1 MTAEVPKIHVIYTT
15 DAPAIPS
22 ARNGYAKKIALVGAF
37 DSIEEDPQL
46 FNTLTEATTLFGT
59 DIANYDGCKVLEPL
73 FSGASSILAVNITT
87 ETTDTSGSEPV
98 TTREKAITTTK
109 LTNALAKIKGEDWD
123 TLFVAGILTRDFIP
137 IIAHFLDEVA
147 EMKYPAGFV
156 GAINGA
162 NVSANVGLAG
172 LVGDHCYGVINQSLS
187 IGGTEYDLLYSSAYY
202 AGVIAGLPVGNSMTM
217 KQVPGVTGV
226 NPELTF
232 ETGDDGTTLVGAG
245 ITIFKCQDR
254 TNNRYVVVN
263 SEQPNGLDLYIN
275 RVRDYVVKEMS
286 LHRFLGDRNRPRTY
300 NEIIQELDRIKYNCV
315 DVLDLLE
322 DINYTVEKESSKC
335 IGIHID
341 SLTFADIITRINV
354 YVRVEVE

>member
-1 MTAEVPKIHVIYTT
+1 MTAEVPDIDVFYTT

-22 ARNGYAKKIALVGAF
+22 ARNGYAKKMAIIGAF
-37 DSIEEDPQL
+37 DTVEENPVL
-46 FNTLTEATTLFGT
+46 FNTLTEAYTAFGDDT
-59 DIANYDGCKVLEPL
+59 ENYDGCKVIDKL
-73 FSGASSILAVNITT
+73 FNQASSVLAVNITR
-87 ETTDTSGSEPV
+87 ESEGV
-98 TTREKAITTTK
+98 RDKTITTLK
-109 LTNALAKIKGEDWD
+109 LTEALAKIKGEDWD
-123 TLFVAGILTRDFIP
+123 TLFVAGILTSDFLP
-137 IIAHFLDEVA
+137 IIAHFLDESA
-147 EMKYPAGFV
+147 KKKYPCGFS

-187 IGGTEYDLLYSSAYY
+187 IGGTEYDLLDSSAYY
-202 AGVIAGLPVGNSMTM
+202 ASVIAGLPVGNSMTM

-245 ITIFKCQDR
+245 ITVFKCQDR

-286 LHRFLGDRNRPRTY
+286 LHQFLGDRNRPKTY
-300 NEIIQELDRIKYNCV
+300 NEIVQELDRIKDQCTNPQK
-315 DVLDLLE
+315 LDLLK
-322 DINYTVEKESSKC
+322 DINYSVVKESRKC
-335 IGIHID
+335 VGIYID
-341 SLTFADIITRINV
+341 SLTFEDIITHINM
-354 YVRVEVE
+354 YVRVKVE

>member
-1 MTAEVPKIHVIYTT
+1 MTAEVPKIHVTYTT

-22 ARNGYAKKIALVGAF
+22 ARNGYAKKMAVIGAF
-37 DSIEEDPQL
+37 DTVEENPVL
-46 FNTLTEATTLFGT
+46 FNTLTEAYTTFGDDT
-59 DIANYDGCKVLEPL
+59 ENYDGCKVIDKL
-73 FSGASSILAVNITT
+73 FNQASSVLAVNITRET
-87 ETTDTSGSEPV
+87 EGVRDKT
-98 TTREKAITTTK
+98 ITTLK
-109 LTNALAKIKGEDWD
+109 LTEALAKIKGEDWD
-123 TLFVAGILTRDFIP
+123 TLFVAGILTSDFIP

-187 IGGTEYDLLYSSAYY
+187 IGGTEYDLLDSSAYY

-232 ETGDDGTTLVGAG
+232 ETGDDGKTLVGAG

-286 LHRFLGDRNRPRTY
+286 LHQFLGDRNRPKSY
-300 NEIIQELDRIKYNCV
+300 DEVVQELDRIKYNCV
-315 DVLDLLE
+315 NVLDLLK
-322 DINYTVEKESSKC
+322 DINYTVKKESRKC
-335 IGIHID
+335 VGIYID
-341 SLTFADIITRINV
+341 SLTFEDIITHINM